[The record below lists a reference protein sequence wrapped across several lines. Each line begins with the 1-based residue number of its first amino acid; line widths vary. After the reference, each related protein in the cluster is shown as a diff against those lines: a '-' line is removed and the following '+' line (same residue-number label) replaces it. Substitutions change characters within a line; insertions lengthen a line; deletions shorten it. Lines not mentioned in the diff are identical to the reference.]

1 MFDQRGELPLLP
13 FGNPIGFVPASR
25 GGVYIESS
33 MKAVRI
39 HAHGGLD
46 VLRYEEVER
55 PRLTSPTDAIVQLK
69 TAALNRID
77 LWNRQGLTGL
87 DIALPHILGADGAGI
102 VVETGEEVHNVKP
115 GDPVCLYPPS
125 GCGRCEFCSTDRE
138 FLCINLRVPGERL
151 QGTYAEYVKIPAGNC
166 FPVPAGLSF
175 EEAAAFPLVFLTVWR
190 MLVTNAELKP
200 GEHVLILGIG
210 GGVATAALQLAKQM
224 GAHVV
229 VTSSSDEKLE
239 MAKSWGADHG
249 INYLKSDFTKEVR
262 ALTAKRGVDVV
273 VDSVGGESWVK
284 SLAALA
290 KGGRLV
296 TCGATAG
303 ANPPTDIRRIFWNH
317 LKIFGS
323 TLGSRG
329 EFRQLLSFMQ
339 VNGVRPIVDQVFPLQ
354 ETAAAQ
360 CRLEEGKQFGKV
372 VLQIAD

>member
-1 MFDQRGELPLLP
+1 
-13 FGNPIGFVPASR
+13 
-25 GGVYIESS
+25 

-55 PRLTSPTDAIVQLK
+55 PRLVSPTDAIVQLK

-77 LWNRQGLTGL
+77 LWNRQGLTGM
-87 DIALPHILGADGAGI
+87 DIPLPHILGADGAGI
-102 VVETGEEVHNVKP
+102 VVEVGAGVANVKK
-115 GDPVCLYPPS
+115 GDAVCLYPPS

-138 FLCINLRVPGERL
+138 FMCINLRVLGERL
-151 QGTYAEYVKIPAGNC
+151 EGTYAEYVKVPAASC
-166 FPVPAGLSF
+166 FPIPVGLSF

-210 GGVATAALQLAKQM
+210 GGVATAALQVAKQM
-224 GAHVV
+224 GAHVI
-229 VTSSSDEKLE
+229 VTSSSDEKLDL
-239 MAKSWGADHG
+239 AKNWGADHG
-249 INYLKSDFTKEVR
+249 VNYRRSDFAKETR
-262 ALTAKRGVDVV
+262 ALTGKRGVDVV
-273 VDSVGGESWVK
+273 VDCVGGEGWVK

-329 EFRQLLSFMQ
+329 EFRQLVGFMQ
-339 VNGVRPIVDQVFPLQ
+339 ISGVRPIIDQIFPLK
-354 ETAAAQ
+354 EAAAAQ
-360 CRLEEGKQFGKV
+360 RRLEEGKQFGKI
-372 VLQIAD
+372 VLQIGE